1 MLKKYFSL
9 NPWIILGIIVV
20 FELVLSLLLKSTLLT
35 EKVLYNSLVEQMT
48 LEDIS
53 TFSSSI
59 QSTAW
64 LFVAYG
70 VIQRILEMV
79 LISVCITTGALLFRY
94 NITFRQIISVVILAF
109 LVFTVSRIPIFIS
122 LLSGNVEKFEDLT
135 YIPMLSLAEW
145 IGPDAVPEW
154 ALYPLQ
160 LFNLYQLIFILLMAA
175 GFNLKEPRGYFRWL
189 ALTLITYGIGLAII
203 VVITGFITNI

>member
-9 NPWIILGIIVV
+9 NPWIIFGVIVL
-20 FELVLSLLLKSTLLT
+20 FELALSLLLKSTLLS

-64 LFVAYG
+64 LFVVYG
-70 VIQRILEMV
+70 VVQRVLEMV
-79 LISVCITTGALLFRY
+79 LIAVCITTGVLLFRY
-94 NITFRQIISVVILAF
+94 QISFRQVLGVVVLSFI
-109 LVFTVSRIPIFIS
+109 VFTLSRVPIFFN
-122 LLSGNVEKFEDLT
+122 LFSGNVERFDDLT

-145 IGPDAVPEW
+145 IGPDAIPQW

-160 LFNLYQLIFILLMAA
+160 LLNIYQLLFVLLLVA
-175 GFNLKEPRGYFRWL
+175 GFNLKDNRGYFKWL
-189 ALTLITYGIGLAII
+189 ALTLVTYGIGLTII
-203 VVITGFITNI
+203 SVITGFVANI

>member
-59 QSTAW
+59 QSSAW
-64 LFVAYG
+64 LFVAFG
-70 VIQRILEMV
+70 VVQRILEMV
-79 LISVCITTGALLFRY
+79 LIAVCITTGALRSSTY
-94 NITFRQIISVVILAF
+94 
-109 LVFTVSRIPIFIS
+109 SRIS
-122 LLSGNVEKFEDLT
+122 
-135 YIPMLSLAEW
+135 
-145 IGPDAVPEW
+145 
-154 ALYPLQ
+154 
-160 LFNLYQLIFILLMAA
+160 A
-175 GFNLKEPRGYFRWL
+175 G
-189 ALTLITYGIGLAII
+189 
-203 VVITGFITNI
+203 